1 MQDEAVPPWERRAEE
16 PGKWYARFEI
26 YRTLGP
32 QRSLN
37 QAYRLAARLEELH
50 GKHPGEYWSKIAR
63 RWEWAARAEA
73 WDQAQRERLRAMDE
87 DRRFDARERRLQMI
101 DRLLD
106 TVFNVLLRADMEAL
120 ASDEVRAG
128 LPTLRMLFKDL
139 LSAQRADLGLPTA
152 TKAGVESVR
161 FTADDLLAAQRE
173 LDEFKL

>member
-1 MQDEAVPPWERRAEE
+1 M
-16 PGKWYARFEI
+16 
-26 YRTLGP
+26 
-32 QRSLN
+32 
-37 QAYRLAARLEELH
+37 EELH

-73 WDQAQRERLRAMDE
+73 GDQAQRERLRAMDE

-128 LPTLRMLFKDL
+128 LPTFCMLFKDL